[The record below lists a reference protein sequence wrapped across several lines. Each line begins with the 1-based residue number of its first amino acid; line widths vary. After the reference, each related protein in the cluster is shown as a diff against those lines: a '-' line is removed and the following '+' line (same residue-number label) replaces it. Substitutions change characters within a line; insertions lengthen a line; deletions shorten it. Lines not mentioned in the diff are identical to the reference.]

1 MRVLIVDD
9 TDDVRSLLR
18 VALNVAGFETMEANE
33 GPAALHLLATA
44 PTPDVVLL
52 DVQMPVMDGWQTLSQ
67 IRSSKATAALPVIM
81 CTVKSRPEDRLRG
94 WELGCDGYLSKPF
107 DIGELIR
114 TVRSVAERPI
124 DARAQMREAEL
135 TMLRDSSSNG
145 RAH

>member
-18 VALNVAGFETMEANE
+18 VALNVAGFETMEAKE
-33 GPAALHLLATA
+33 GPAALHILATE

-52 DVQMPVMDGWQTLSQ
+52 DVQMPVMDGWQTLAK
-67 IRSSKATAALPVIM
+67 IRDAAATASLPVIM
-81 CTVKSRPEDRLRG
+81 CTVKSRQEDRVRG

-107 DIGELIR
+107 DIGEL
-114 TVRSVAERPI
+114 VRLVRDVAERPMDTRI
-124 DARAQMREAEL
+124 QTRAAEL
-135 TMLRDSSSNG
+135 AILNDSSSNG

>member
-33 GPAALHLLATA
+33 GPAALHLLATEV
-44 PTPDVVLL
+44 TPDIVLL

-67 IRSSKATAALPVIM
+67 IRASASTATLPVIM

-107 DIGELIR
+107 DIRELVEL
-114 TVRSVAERPI
+114 VRSVAARPL
-124 DARAQMREAEL
+124 DARAQTREAEL
-135 TMLRDSSSNG
+135 AMLRDSSSNG

>member
-18 VALNVAGFETMEANE
+18 VALSVAGFETMEASE
-33 GPAALHLLATA
+33 GPAALHLLATQA
-44 PTPDVVLL
+44 TPDLVLL

-67 IRSSKATAALPVIM
+67 IRNSPATSTLPVIM
-81 CTVKSRPEDRLRG
+81 CTVKSRTEDRVRG

-107 DIGELIR
+107 DIGELVEL
-114 TVRSVAERPI
+114 VRSVAARPI
-124 DARAQMREAEL
+124 DARAQRREVEL
-135 TMLRDSSSNG
+135 AALKDSSSNG

>member
-1 MRVLIVDD
+1 MLIVDD

-18 VALNVAGFETMEANE
+18 VALNVAGFETTEASE
-33 GPAALHLLATA
+33 GPAVLHLLATQ

-67 IRSSKATAALPVIM
+67 IRGASATATLPVIM
-81 CTVKSRPEDRLRG
+81 CTVKSRPEDRVRG

-107 DIGELIR
+107 DIGELVEL
-114 TVRSVAERPI
+114 VRSVAARPL
-124 DARAQMREAEL
+124 DARAQTREAEL
-135 TMLRDSSSNG
+135 AVLRDHSQNG